1 MFEALHAE
9 ATHAIALPIGI
20 DACFPL
26 FTPIGEMDWVPD
38 WAPRFLYPSDGG
50 ACRGMV
56 FTTDHGA
63 EETLWTV
70 VDYDEAG
77 HYARYSRVTPGS
89 RSVLVEV
96 RCTALGPAETRVDV
110 HYALTGLSDAGNQTI
125 RTFVGEAYVAMIE
138 EWRRLILAS
147 MSLSSPLSS

>member
-1 MFEALHAE
+1 MFRSHHAE
-9 ATHAIALPIGI
+9 AVHSITLPL
-20 DACFPL
+20 AVEAAFPL

-38 WAPRFLYPSDGG
+38 WRPSFVHPADGRT
-50 ACRGMV
+50 CRGMV
-56 FTTDHGA
+56 FTTDHGG

-89 RSVLVEV
+89 RSVLVEI
-96 RCTALGPAETRVDV
+96 RCIALGPAETGVEVR
-110 HYALTGLSDAGNQTI
+110 YALTGLSDAGNQVI
-125 RTFVGEAYVAMIE
+125 RAFVGEAYIAMIE

-147 MSLSSPLSS
+147 LSRLS